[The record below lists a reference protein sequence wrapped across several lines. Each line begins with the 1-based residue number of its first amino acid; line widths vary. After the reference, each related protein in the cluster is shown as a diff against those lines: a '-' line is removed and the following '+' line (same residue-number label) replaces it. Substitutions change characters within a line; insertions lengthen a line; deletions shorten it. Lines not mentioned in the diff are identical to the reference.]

1 MTVNVQSRFFPSKDK
16 ILFYIF
22 WLYSHVQ
29 PILVSNRK
37 SANFI
42 HIWNTFSDSI
52 YLKTKL
58 QTFFSFFFFRFIL
71 RRIIIR
77 LANNFTDIPCNLFN
91 SVSCNETRIHSCTH
105 RFNIV
110 SRCCVNCPFAIIF
123 HIWFNWIFEMMKNEF
138 VEGKLDNFTRLVIS
152 KMWTCEGN
160 SRCIKYMVSAAFIFC
175 ILSHRDKR
183 YHIIINCHREDLLKR

>member
-1 MTVNVQSRFFPSKDK
+1 MFNLDFFHQK
-16 ILFYIF
+16 IKFYFIF
-22 WLYSHVQ
+22 FGYILMYSLSLYPIGNQ
-29 PILVSNRK
+29 PIS
-37 SANFI
+37 F
-42 HIWNTFSDSI
+42 TFETHFQIRFTWKRSF
-52 YLKTKL
+52 KL
-58 QTFFSFFFFRFIL
+58 FFLFFFRFIL